1 MLFLEIVL
9 SIHCLILLSSW
20 FIRLPW
26 LTEQP
31 SLKLKLTRLLLASCV
46 ISPLIIQSIPST
58 PNIKLPKLVSL
69 DSLQHYIKRPVVSN
83 DLTQSALDSPLPK
96 VSELSYL
103 KLFLLLFSLF
113 ISIRTYWVYADWTRL
128 RSLLSEAIPYRSA
141 GRLRVKVSDQCHIPF
156 SVNLFGKAYI
166 VLPVSLL
173 STPKYA
179 KIAIAHEGQHHRNGD
194 CVWAYI
200 VEVLRIIFFANPGM
214 AQWQRILSD
223 LQECACDEKVVNRRN
238 ILALDYGR
246 CLFHVVQNLSCNS
259 MQSIPAFA
267 CTVGMA
273 LSKENKDSAF
283 IIRRIS
289 MLNQYSG
296 NRPRKMLSGTA
307 IAVFSILL
315 PLCVAYSATGTLSA
329 AQIKEMDLS
338 ALDQRIQTIAEKE
351 VSKAI
356 NQYHAKS
363 AVVAIA
369 DARTGNLIAFA
380 ELSQS
385 KGYPSWKSRLFSP
398 GSTIKPFIAAA
409 AMDSGKSSE
418 NQVYDCSSP
427 YSVNGKTFRDS
438 DPGITTASLSEALA
452 KSINVC
458 LIKVTEQTGAPIIKE
473 KLSQFGF
480 DMKTGWQSGQ
490 NESLQLAE
498 TAVGENIPVT
508 IGSLTQSY
516 AILANKGHLFSPARP
531 AVISEQTAS
540 SITHMLENVVKKGTG
555 KLADI
560 PDIAVAGKT
569 GTLLEN
575 PQDPQGLKLALFAG
589 YIPANAPR
597 YVITVIVEEGHF
609 TKNGEVLSNGGE
621 LAAPVFR
628 EIAIESMNVSA
639 TR

>member
-9 SIHCLILLSSW
+9 SIHCLLLLSSW

-26 LTEQP
+26 FAKQP
-31 SLKLKLTRLLLASCV
+31 SLKLKLTRLLLISCV
-46 ISPLIIQSIPST
+46 ISPLIIQSIPSA

-69 DSLQHYIKRPVVSN
+69 DSLQDYIKQPVVSN
-83 DLTQSALDSPLPK
+83 DLTKLGLDSPIPK
-96 VSELSYL
+96 VTELSYL
-103 KLFLLLFSLF
+103 KLFLLLFGLF
-113 ISIRTYWVYADWTRL
+113 IFIRIYRVWAHWTTL
-128 RSLLSEAIPYRSA
+128 RRLLSEAISYRSA

-194 CVWAYI
+194 CVWAYV
-200 VEVLRIIFFANPGM
+200 VEVLRIVFFANPGI
-214 AQWQRILSD
+214 AQWQRVLSD
-223 LQECACDEKVVNRRN
+223 LQECACDEKVVGRRN

-246 CLFHVVQNLSCNS
+246 CLFHVVQNLSSNS
-259 MQSIPAFA
+259 LQSIPAFA

-273 LSKENKDSAF
+273 LSKENKDSTF

-296 NRPRKMLSGTA
+296 NTSRKMISGTA
-307 IAVFSILL
+307 IAAFSILL
-315 PLCVAYSATGTLSA
+315 PLCVAYSASGTLSA
-329 AQIKEMDLS
+329 TQIKEMDLS
-338 ALDQRIQTIAEKE
+338 ALDQKIQTIAEKE

-369 DARTGNLIAFA
+369 DASTGNIIAFA
-380 ELSQS
+380 ELSQD
-385 KGYPSWKSRLFSP
+385 KQYPSWKSRIFSP

-409 AMDSGKSSE
+409 AIDSGKSSE
-418 NQVYDCSSP
+418 NQVYDCPSP
-427 YSVNGKTFRDS
+427 YSVNGKMFSNS
-438 DPGITTASLSEALA
+438 DRSVTTVSLSQAIA

-458 LIKVTEQTGAPIIKE
+458 LIKVSEQTGASIIKE

-480 DMKTGWQSGQ
+480 DLKTGWQSGQ
-490 NESLQLAE
+490 NERLQLAE

-508 IGSLTQSY
+508 IESLTKSY
-516 AILANKGHLFSPARP
+516 AILANKGHLFSTARP

-540 SITHMLENVVKKGTG
+540 SVTHMLENVVKKGTG
-555 KLADI
+555 TLADI
-560 PDIAVAGKT
+560 SGISVAGKT

-575 PQDPQGLKLALFAG
+575 PQDSQGLQLALFAG

-597 YVITVIVEEGHF
+597 YVITVIIEEGHL
-609 TKNGEVLSNGGE
+609 TKNGEVLRNGGE

-628 EIAIESMNVSA
+628 QIAIESLALSA